1 MGETGR
7 PHGLRTSIRTWIQD
21 NRTCDRDVAETILG
35 HVVGSEVERTYAR
48 SDLLD
53 LRRPVMEAWARF
65 VTGEASAEVIQIDER
80 RA

>member
-1 MGETGR
+1 
-7 PHGLRTSIRTWIQD
+7 
-21 NRTCDRDVAETILG
+21 
-35 HVVGSEVERTYAR
+35 VVGSEVERTYAR